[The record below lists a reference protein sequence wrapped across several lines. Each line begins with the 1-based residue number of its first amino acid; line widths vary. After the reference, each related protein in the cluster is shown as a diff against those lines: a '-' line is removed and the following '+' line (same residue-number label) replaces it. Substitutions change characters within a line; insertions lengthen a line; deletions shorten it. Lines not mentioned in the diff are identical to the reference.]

1 MFEKIEELTNN
12 ISNIIRDCI
21 LKLIKEKKGIF
32 LSFDIF
38 IPEQNKREIKLFLEE
53 KPFEALSV
61 IDELKNEI
69 NKLKVKINDLE
80 ISVNRKDEMY
90 EALKCKY
97 DESKNNFYT
106 RMEKFQIKLIN
117 IKSQLP

>member
-1 MFEKIEELTNN
+1 
-12 ISNIIRDCI
+12 
-21 LKLIKEKKGIF
+21 
-32 LSFDIF
+32 
-38 IPEQNKREIKLFLEE
+38 LEE

-61 IDELKNEI
+61 IDELKNDI

-97 DESKNNFYT
+97 DESKNNFIQEW
-106 RMEKFQIKLIN
+106 RNSKLN
-117 IKSQLP
+117 